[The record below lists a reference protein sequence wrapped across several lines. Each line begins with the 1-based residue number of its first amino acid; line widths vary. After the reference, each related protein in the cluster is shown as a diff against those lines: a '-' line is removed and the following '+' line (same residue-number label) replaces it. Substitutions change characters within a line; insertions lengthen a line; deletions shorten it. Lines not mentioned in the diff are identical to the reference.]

1 MGSPLSSIG
10 LRYQVGLV
18 GLIGLLGLMVLGF
31 LYYLGLDSQTRSQ
44 MAADTAAANREA
56 ITAINDGIDEIRR
69 SETSFLTDHSED
81 EIARHRGLIGQLTT
95 AIDRFHDRLTATRND
110 SLAKTAEKLSAG
122 LASYATQFG
131 VVAEISKKVGLTEEN
146 GLSGTLATT
155 VTDAEDTVR
164 AADSPRLLA
173 QMLMIRRYER
183 DFLVHHADSHGQDD
197 LEEVK
202 LLKAKFDRFLDAA
215 ALPGGQRDT
224 IAAKVNAYQD
234 SFFALADA
242 ILELDAEVKKL
253 VASREAIQPM
263 VAEATDVI
271 SRTYHQA
278 STDIA
283 AARGTTTTQLWFSLA
298 LVAAF
303 MIVGALSVGLGI
315 TNPIMRL
322 ADVMERLA
330 RGDSTVQVSDTHRRD
345 EVGVMARAVKVF
357 KDNAVKMM
365 EMRAAQD
372 ASKQQAEAEKRRAMA
387 ELANSFEKSVLGI
400 VGIVSSAATEL
411 ESTAQVMSST
421 AEQTKQQSI
430 VVSSSSQEASTN
442 VQTVASASEEL
453 SSSIAEIGV
462 HVKQASEIIARAA
475 EEGERTNRSVQG
487 LAEEAQKIGEVVAL
501 INDIASQTNLLA
513 LNATIEAAR
522 AGEAGKGFAVVASEV
537 KSLAS
542 QTAKATEEIRSQIAA
557 VQTETANAVQAIRG
571 ICETIIKV
579 NEISTSVAAAVE
591 QQTAATREIARNA
604 EQAAAG
610 TADVSRNITG
620 VTEAAGHTGVAASQ
634 VLNSSSELTKQAEKL
649 RAEVDRFLRTV
660 RAA

>member
-1 MGSPLSSIG
+1 MGLRLSSYS

-18 GLIGLLGLMVLGF
+18 GAIGLFGLLVLGL
-31 LYYLGLDSQTRSQ
+31 LYYWGLDSQTSAQ
-44 MAADTAAANREA
+44 MDADAAAANREA
-56 ITAINDGIDEIRR
+56 VTAINDRIDEIRR

-81 EIARHRGLIGQLTT
+81 QIARHRALIGQLTT
-95 AIDRFHDRLTATRND
+95 AIDRFHDQLTATHRD
-110 SLAKTAEKLSAG
+110 SLARAAEKLSAG
-122 LASYATQFG
+122 LANYAAQFN
-131 VVAEISKKVGLTEEN
+131 VVAEISKKVGLNEDS
-146 GLSGTLATT
+146 GLSGALANT
-155 VTDAEDTVR
+155 VADAEDTVR

-173 QMLMIRRYER
+173 QLLMIRRYER

-234 SFFALADA
+234 SFFALTNG
-242 ILELDAEVKKL
+242 ILELDAEIKKL
-253 VASREAIQPM
+253 VASREAIQLG
-263 VAEATDVI
+263 EATDTI
-271 SRTYHQA
+271 SQDYRKA
-278 STDIA
+278 STAIA
-283 AARGTTTTQLWFSLA
+283 EARGKTTTQLWSSLL
-298 LVAAF
+298 LVAGV
-303 MIVGALSVGLGI
+303 MMTIALMVGLGI

-330 RGDSTVQVSDTHRRD
+330 RGDSTVQVSDTGRRD

-357 KDNAVKMM
+357 KDNAVKML

-372 ASKQQAEAEKRRAMA
+372 ASKQQAESEKRRAMA
-387 ELANSFEKSVLGI
+387 ELANSFEKSILGI

-421 AEQTKQQSI
+421 ADQTKQQSI

-462 HVKQASEIIARAA
+462 HVKQASEIIAKAA

-542 QTAKATEEIRSQIAA
+542 QTAKATDEIRNQIAA

-571 ICETIIKV
+571 ICETIIRV

-610 TADVSRNITG
+610 TAEVSRNITG

>member
-18 GLIGLLGLMVLGF
+18 GLIGLLGLIGLGF
-31 LYYLGLDSQTRSQ
+31 LYYLGLESQTRSQ

-56 ITAINDGIDEIRR
+56 ITTINDGIDEIRR

-81 EIARHRGLIGQLTT
+81 EITRHRTLIGQLTT
-95 AIDRFHDRLTATRND
+95 AIDRFHDRLTANHND
-110 SLAKTAEKLSAG
+110 GLAKTAEKLSAG
-122 LASYATQFG
+122 LTNYATQFG
-131 VVAEISKKVGLTEEN
+131 VVAEISKKVGPNEES
-146 GLSGTLATT
+146 GLSGALATT

-224 IAAKVNAYQD
+224 IAAKVNAYQE
-234 SFFALADA
+234 SFTALADG
-242 ILELDAEVKKL
+242 ILELDTEVKKL
-253 VASREAIQPM
+253 VASREAIQPL

-283 AARGTTTTQLWFSLA
+283 AARGTTTNQLWSSL
-298 LVAAF
+298 LVIAAF
-303 MIVGALSVGLGI
+303 MLAGAFMVGLGI
-315 TNPIMRL
+315 TTPIMRL

-345 EVGVMARAVKVF
+345 EVGVMARAVKIF

-365 EMRAAQD
+365 EMRTAQD

-411 ESTAQVMSST
+411 ESTAQIMSST

-462 HVKQASEIIARAA
+462 HVRQASEIIAQAA

-542 QTAKATEEIRSQIAA
+542 QTAKATDEIRSQIAA
-557 VQTETANAVQAIRG
+557 VQAETANAVKAIRG

>member
-1 MGSPLSSIG
+1 MGRLLSNMR

-18 GLIGLLGLMVLGF
+18 GLIGLIGLFVLVF
-31 LYYLGLDSQTRSQ
+31 LYYLGLESQTRSQ
-44 MAADTAAANREA
+44 MAADAAAANREA
-56 ITAINDGIDEIRR
+56 ITAINDKIDEIRR

-81 EIARHRGLIGQLTT
+81 EIAHHRSLIGELST
-95 AIDRFHDRLTATRND
+95 AIEHFHDRATAERLSAD
-110 SLAKTAEKLSAG
+110 LAKY
-122 LASYATQFG
+122 ASQFG
-131 VVAEISKKVGLTEEN
+131 VVADISKKVGPTEES
-146 GLSGTLATT
+146 GLSGNLATT
-155 VTDAEDTVR
+155 VADAEDTVR

-202 LLKAKFDRFLDAA
+202 LLKSKFDRFLDAA

-224 IAAKVNAYQD
+224 IAAKMNAYME
-234 SFFALADA
+234 SFSALADG

-253 VASREAIQPM
+253 TASREAIQPT
-263 VAEATDVI
+263 VAEATDTI
-271 SRTYHQA
+271 TRTYHEA
-278 STDIA
+278 SNAIT
-283 AARGTTTTQLWFSLA
+283 AARGSTTAWLLWLLVLVGGGMMFFA
-298 LVAAF
+298 LL
-303 MIVGALSVGLGI
+303 VGFGI
-315 TNPIMRL
+315 TNPVMRL
-322 ADVMERLA
+322 AEVMERLA
-330 RGDSTVQVSDTHRRD
+330 RGDNTVQVSDIDQRN
-345 EVGVMARAVKVF
+345 EIGIMARAVKVF
-357 KDNAVKMM
+357 KDNAMKMT
-365 EMRAAQD
+365 EMRASQD

-387 ELANSFEKSVLGI
+387 ELANSFERSVLGV

-462 HVKQASEIIARAA
+462 HVKQASDIIAQAA

-557 VQTETANAVQAIRG
+557 VQAETANAVKAIRG

-634 VLNSSSELTKQAEKL
+634 VLNSSTELTKQAETL